1 MRLTG
6 RPRPREGANSERGS
20 QPGSCWHT
28 RVSSPDPDAG
38 SVRKAI
44 TGFDLQE
51 TNRQKGPQVGQLL
64 LQPPEGESDPFLAT
78 VPVPGRAV
86 PVLRQQIGKSW
97 AEDEAPRWKN
107 ASWNSDTV
115 TAITPLKFDS
125 PCFYCFYFIFLLA
138 AAVCARLSLPL
149 AVPLQ
154 TGQLG
159 ELEFELEVPR
169 VAF

>member
-51 TNRQKGPQVGQLL
+51 TDRQKGPQVGQLL

-78 VPVPGRAV
+78 GGSSGAGLYLYCGSRLGSRGQKMRLLDGRMPPGT
-86 PVLRQQIGKSW
+86 QIQS
-97 AEDEAPRWKN
+97 
-107 ASWNSDTV
+107 
-115 TAITPLKFDS
+115 
-125 PCFYCFYFIFLLA
+125 LL
-138 AAVCARLSLPL
+138 
-149 AVPLQ
+149 
-154 TGQLG
+154 
-159 ELEFELEVPR
+159 
-169 VAF
+169 